1 MADPLEQFLLMPA
14 QSVAENCPVRLTL
27 AKLDGKW
34 RLLIISY
41 LMGGDLRYGELKRRL
56 PDISEKMLIT
66 ELKRLQ
72 ADGIVGKVSYHE
84 IPPRVHYFLTERGKA
99 LRPVIEA
106 MLNWGLVEM
115 QSNKIA

>member
-1 MADPLEQFLLMPA
+1 MDPLTRFLSLPPEVVMT
-14 QSVAENCPVRLTL
+14 NCPMRATL
-27 AKLDGKW
+27 SKLEGKW
-34 RLLIISY
+34 RLLIITY

-72 ADGIVGKVSYHE
+72 ADGIVGKISYHE
-84 IPPRVHYFLTERGKA
+84 IPPRVNYFLTDRGKA

-106 MLNWGLVEM
+106 MSAWGLADID
-115 QSNKIA
+115 IAMP